1 MTTSP
6 RFFESKRFRKEFG
19 KFAPLIEIPDLIE
32 VQKKSY
38 EKFLQA
44 DAPSDKR
51 EGVGLQ
57 GVFKSVFPI
66 HDFNNTAS
74 LEFDSYALETP
85 KYDVDECRSRGM
97 SFAAPLKVTVSA

>member
-1 MTTSP
+1 MSTSP

-19 KFAPLIEIPDLIE
+19 KYPPLIEIPDLIE

-44 DAPSDKR
+44 DKAQNQR
-51 EGVGLQ
+51 ENLGLH

-74 LEFDSYALETP
+74 LS
-85 KYDVDECRSRGM
+85 VI
-97 SFAAPLKVTVSA
+97 VTVDGTSDIATLDLTYNAKAGKNGSAKK